1 MHIAAAG
8 EALAFAEAIGLD
20 ARACWEVIRE
30 GAAASF
36 MLDDR
41 GERMLDDAFTPPK
54 SALEIFVKDMGLVT
68 AAAREHAYPSPL
80 AAVAEQLYVAG
91 KRAGLSRLDD
101 ASIITLLRGSPHER
115 GRETPAGTAAPC
127 LGSERSSSSSPAVP
141 AVGWNCSPTAARS
154 RRCRSPARTG

>member
-101 ASIITLLRGSPHER
+101 ASIITLLRGDPRVSVE
-115 GRETPAGTAAPC
+115 
-127 LGSERSSSSSPAVP
+127 
-141 AVGWNCSPTAARS
+141 
-154 RRCRSPARTG
+154 